1 MKWQKPRKYSA
12 FSNSSDTFSSFC
24 FYLLGYSF
32 KNLLG
37 TFFEKKI
44 IMILTMR
51 KCFFVSFATAA
62 AYFLTLVLCIVYSS
76 SNNRVRTRHLLLQSY
91 IQLRQSLGSLSQRYR
106 AKNYTDIH
114 ESQNISVRPENKN
127 YSYHNAAS
135 NYSSTHPK
143 KRSSSSRS
151 YRMWKQI
158 FGKTGTKTKRR

>member
-1 MKWQKPRKYSA
+1 
-12 FSNSSDTFSSFC
+12 
-24 FYLLGYSF
+24 
-32 KNLLG
+32 
-37 TFFEKKI
+37 
-44 IMILTMR
+44 MR

-158 FGKTGTKTKRR
+158 FGKTGTKTKRRWWDDFFNWSDYISIIQRWGQNRIKLYKILKKDTWSALFWKWTV